1 MYQLARKLFPICRS
15 ITGDGVRKTLQILK
29 KEYNGLQI
37 YEVPSG
43 TKVFDWTVPKEWNIR
58 NAYIEDSK
66 GKRIIDFNDSNLHV
80 LGYSLPIDCYMSLD
94 KLKEIIYT

>member
-37 YEVPSG
+37 YEVPSVQKYLTG
-43 TKVFDWTVPKEWNIR
+43 LFQKSGISGMLILKI
-58 NAYIEDSK
+58 
-66 GKRIIDFNDSNLHV
+66 
-80 LGYSLPIDCYMSLD
+80 
-94 KLKEIIYT
+94 LKEKGLLILMIQIFMF